1 MHWEPRGI
9 LRFLPTSTQNAHP
22 REGPKVS
29 TDMRR
34 KDDPG
39 NTKNAR
45 MVLNSLRK
53 ILYVY
58 ARKSQFTFND
68 SCCQRTIRAHGG
80 NMKRRW
86 ECIKSDT
93 RTNEISMYFQ
103 WMAHKIEKRIYYCTS
118 NWLHGGH
125 HLCFRGEEY
134 NFRRRKRFSVVVSWS
149 TSFHGRKHPTE
160 KSFSAV
166 VGQQAE
172 RLVKW

>member
-80 NMKRRW
+80 NMKKTMGVHQKRHLHERKW
-86 ECIKSDT
+86 H
-93 RTNEISMYFQ
+93 RTKPSPKCSPKTGAARFARPLRGAEVLAAVRGPSPGERGREKLAEDDKTNIVEI
-103 WMAHKIEKRIYYCTS
+103 H
-118 NWLHGGH
+118 
-125 HLCFRGEEY
+125 
-134 NFRRRKRFSVVVSWS
+134 
-149 TSFHGRKHPTE
+149 
-160 KSFSAV
+160 
-166 VGQQAE
+166 
-172 RLVKW
+172 

>member
-1 MHWEPRGI
+1 MIFFKTWIFFKKLIFLKLQGGILVHWEPRGI
-9 LRFLPTSTQNAHP
+9 LRLSPTSTQNAHP

-86 ECIKSDT
+86 ECIKSEIC
-93 RTNEISMYFQ
+93 TNEISMYFQ
-103 WMAHKIEKRIYYCTS
+103 WMAHKIEKRI
-118 NWLHGGH
+118 
-125 HLCFRGEEY
+125 
-134 NFRRRKRFSVVVSWS
+134 
-149 TSFHGRKHPTE
+149 
-160 KSFSAV
+160 
-166 VGQQAE
+166 
-172 RLVKW
+172 